1 MHGNNNNWDYKTRN
15 LTYNCQIVLQMKKV
29 KTHNLQLQLAM
40 QLIMHFFQIKQ
51 IWNKKLMKKYK
62 E

>member
-1 MHGNNNNWDYKTRN
+1 
-15 LTYNCQIVLQMKKV
+15 MKKV

-40 QLIMHFFQIKQ
+40 QLIVHLFRIKQ
-51 IWNKKLMKKYK
+51 MWHNEFMKKYK